1 MNRILSMLTAMFDN
15 SYFWGAFAVFCLF
28 LLWKWAKYWGYT
40 FSEVILYGYCV
51 ITNMVLLQGIIGGT
65 LRVPNGTILT
75 AEIVFAT
82 LWLIA
87 YVFIKRRLRY
97 VSSLKEYEESD
108 IKIRRRLKIGNTFM
122 VATLLCLLPVLT
134 ASWGADTLPT
144 LDYEDV
150 SERQG
155 VIEKFI
161 NMSLLISIGM
171 TISAIF
177 ADTFINRITSEIY
190 HYKDVKDIDQF
201 CLYLRSFH
209 DDNSYDES
217 LLCKT
222 FQKMLPVFA
231 IGDPCKVLQPNG
243 ANRIYVTNDLWRE
256 AVSTLSEKTWL
267 LLLRIGMTDG
277 TKWEVLNVF
286 QTDIVNKVIFI
297 VYSGADYQYLANI
310 VLEKMNVVIPEL
322 DIVDGKPMAF
332 FIVQEG
338 SGSYTVV
345 HKQIN
350 KNQYV
355 EELLKVYLNCH
366 PELEREILL
375 RSADRKQVWRKMWCN
390 GNLPRDVRH
399 SLNWGS
405 LSPIVNMLHWPAWTW
420 LLFFMGWGLCF
431 ALNSYIPVCLFFVFT
446 LLFGNRIAWLSGN
459 WNSVRL
465 FLRHQRYEASIIWYT
480 SILGLLSSVAY
491 IFAYYLG

>member
-1 MNRILSMLTAMFDN
+1 MFDN
-15 SYFWGAFAVFCLF
+15 SYFWGAFAVLCFF
-28 LLWKWAKYWGYT
+28 LLWKWAKYWGYA
-40 FSEVILYGYCV
+40 FSEGVLYGAFGL
-51 ITNMVLLQGIIGGT
+51 TNIVLLQGIIGGT

-87 YVFIKRRLRY
+87 YVFIKRRLRK
-97 VSSLKEYEESD
+97 VSSLKDYEESD

-122 VATLLCLLPVLT
+122 VATLLCLLPVIT

-161 NMSLLISIGM
+161 NMSMLFSMHM
-171 TISAIF
+171 TFSAVF

-190 HYKDVKDIDQF
+190 HYKDVKDIDHF

-222 FQKMLPVFA
+222 FSKILPVYA
-231 IGDPCKVLQPNG
+231 IGDPRKVLQPNG
-243 ANRIYVTNDLWRE
+243 ANRIYVTNDLWQE
-256 AVSTLSEKTWL
+256 AVSTLSEKAWF

-277 TKWEVLNVF
+277 TKWEILNVF

-297 VYSGADYQYLANI
+297 VYSKADYQYLANI
-310 VLEKMNVVIPEL
+310 VLEKMNAVIPEL
-322 DIVDGKPMAF
+322 DIVDGKPTAF
-332 FIVQEG
+332 FIAQEE

-345 HKQIN
+345 HNQIN
-350 KNQYV
+350 KNKYV
-355 EELLKVYLNCH
+355 EVLLKAYLNYH
-366 PELEREILL
+366 PELEEKIQL
-375 RSADRKQVWRKMWCN
+375 RLADRKQIWKKIWVN
-390 GNLPRDVRH
+390 NNLPRSVRH
-399 SLNWGS
+399 SLNWS
-405 LSPIVNMLHWPAWTW
+405 CLSPIVNMLHWPAWTW
-420 LLFFMGWGLCF
+420 LLFFMVWGLRF
-431 ALNSYIPVCLFFVFT
+431 ALNSYIPIYLFLVFT
-446 LLFGNRIAWLSGN
+446 LFFGNRIAWYSGN
-459 WNSVRL
+459 WNNVRL
-465 FLRHQRYEASIIWYT
+465 FLRHQRYEASIIWYIY
-480 SILGLLSSVAY
+480 ILGFLSCVAY